1 LISFRYFFSFTEN
14 AYEISIVADKQVID
28 RDFVPPLTMTGCHD
42 MRFSNDV
49 YRVLQVDDEGGQ
61 GNCQLESSCAESKI
75 R

>member
-1 LISFRYFFSFTEN
+1 M
-14 AYEISIVADKQVID
+14 ADKQVID

-75 R
+75 K